1 MNIAVNRNVK
11 SDISEQLTNF
21 QRPSYD
27 QYLEKDL
34 RLPKISWKYQ

>member
-21 QRPSYD
+21 QRPPYD

-34 RLPKISWKYQ
+34 RLPKIS